1 MRALLVREGFWAF
14 DVPVVHVVCLA
25 AVGLDAGCFICCC
38 AAASGVLLV

>member
-14 DVPVVHVVCLA
+14 DVPVVHDVVCLA

-38 AAASGVLLV
+38 AAASGVL